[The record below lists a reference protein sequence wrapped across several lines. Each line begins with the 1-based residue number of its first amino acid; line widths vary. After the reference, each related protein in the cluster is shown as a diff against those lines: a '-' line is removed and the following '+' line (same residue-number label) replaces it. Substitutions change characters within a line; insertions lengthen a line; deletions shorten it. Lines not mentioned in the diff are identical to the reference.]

1 MMDPLEMFA
10 KLSQTGF
17 VDHTLLKSLT
27 KDELETLEL
36 ERSWDWC
43 GTYWEEKDKD
53 RIKKILRARTD
64 DSIVLKKIHYRTLMS
79 EIEARRNFIGPRME
93 DLKETH
99 FMKKIL
105 PFLFR

>member
-1 MMDPLEMFA
+1 MDPLELLA
-10 KLSQTGF
+10 KFSQIGF

-43 GTYWEEKDKD
+43 GTYWEEKDKN

-64 DSIVLKKIHYRTLMS
+64 DSIVLKKIDYRTLMS